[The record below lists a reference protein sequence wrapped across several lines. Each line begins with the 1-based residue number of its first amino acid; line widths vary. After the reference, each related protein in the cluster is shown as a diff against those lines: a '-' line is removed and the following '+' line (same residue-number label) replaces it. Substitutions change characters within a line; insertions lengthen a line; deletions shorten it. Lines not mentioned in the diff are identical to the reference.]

1 MDDGQTDNLPYL
13 SHGIV
18 PMPDETRETGRCIM
32 YSANQLNDDG
42 KTTLY
47 PLKPTIKA
55 LGAYIQRCNKAFGEQ
70 PEMIAVYKNRKFHAY
85 YLMQEGKLVKQG
97 TLRLSEYIAI

>member
-1 MDDGQTDNLPYL
+1 
-13 SHGIV
+13 
-18 PMPDETRETGRCIM
+18 M
-32 YSANQLNDDG
+32 YSANQLNGNG

-55 LGAYIQRCNKAFGEQ
+55 LGAYIQRCNKAFGEK
-70 PEMIAVYKNRKFHAY
+70 PEMIAVYKNRRFHAY

-97 TLRLSEYIAI
+97 TLRLTEYIAI